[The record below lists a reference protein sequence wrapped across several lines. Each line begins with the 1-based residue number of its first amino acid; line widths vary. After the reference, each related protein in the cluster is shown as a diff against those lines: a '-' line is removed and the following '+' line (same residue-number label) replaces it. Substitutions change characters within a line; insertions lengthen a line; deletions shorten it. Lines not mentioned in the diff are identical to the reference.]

1 MISLF
6 ARRRVMMPT
15 REIIR
20 LPHSHSCDSSALHR
34 RALIA
39 CEGTQSL
46 GDHPPWSNI
55 FIVTLQ
61 RFLRCTI
68 SENGPSQQTYSPS
81 HVVDL
86 PRSIQNASTATACTP
101 LRRAWQRSCS
111 GRPSARWWSGR
122 RASFCWPEWTGRM
135 PPVRTA
141 ASRRNSGTSPPHY
154 AKP

>member
-1 MISLF
+1 
-6 ARRRVMMPT
+6 MPT

-39 CEGTQSL
+39 CEGTRSL
-46 GDHPPWSNI
+46 GDHPPWSDI

-68 SENGPSQQTYSPS
+68 PENGPSQEAYSPS

-86 PRSIQNASTATACTP
+86 ARIIPDASTATACTP
-101 LRRAWQRSCS
+101 LRRAWQCSRS
-111 GRPSARWWSGR
+111 GHH
-122 RASFCWPEWTGRM
+122 
-135 PPVRTA
+135 PV
-141 ASRRNSGTSPPHY
+141 GGM
-154 AKP
+154 